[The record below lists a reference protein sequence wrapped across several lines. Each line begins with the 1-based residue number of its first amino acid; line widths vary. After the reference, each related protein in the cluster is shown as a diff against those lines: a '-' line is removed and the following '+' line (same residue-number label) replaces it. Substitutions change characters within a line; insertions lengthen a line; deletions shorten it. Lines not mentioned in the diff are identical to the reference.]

1 MESALFGELN
11 DVEIMKSRPDEED
24 YIHNTYVELA
34 RTGEGSEEQHRNLT
48 ALAHTL
54 LKRDGVDAIILAGTD
69 LALLFNETNTDF
81 PYIDCAA
88 LHLQAILNELLG
100 ETPPNSR

>member
-1 MESALFGELN
+1 MESALFGEVN
-11 DVEIMKSRPDEED
+11 EVEIVKSRPHEVD

-54 LKRDGVDAIILAGTD
+54 LKRDGVDAIILAGSARCSSMKPI
-69 LALLFNETNTDF
+69 LIF
-81 PYIDCAA
+81 PTSIARRC
-88 LHLQAILNELLG
+88 I
-100 ETPPNSR
+100 SRRS